1 MNIVN
6 TLTKEKYDYKI
17 GSLDERKFT
26 RVIDAVNTGEKMFF
40 ENEIQYK
47 LFKIIRDND
56 HLEKYKTLLIQ
67 KSDWLERN
75 WDAFL
80 DWVDD
85 PSSNFIQF

>member
-17 GSLDERKFT
+17 GSIDERKFT
-26 RVIDAVNTGEKMFF
+26 RVIDAVNNGEKMFF

-47 LFKIIRDND
+47 LYRIIEDNN
-56 HLEKYKTLLIQ
+56 HLEKYKPLLIE

-75 WDAFL
+75 WDSFL
-80 DWVDD
+80 DWVNN
-85 PSSNFIQF
+85 PSVNFIQF